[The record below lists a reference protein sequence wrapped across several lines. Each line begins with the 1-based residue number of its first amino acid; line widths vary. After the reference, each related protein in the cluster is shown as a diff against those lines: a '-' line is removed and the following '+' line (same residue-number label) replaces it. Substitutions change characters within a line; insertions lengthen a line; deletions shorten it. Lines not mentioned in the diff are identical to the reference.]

1 MAKRGIAATSA
12 LSDLK
17 KKLKAAR
24 NDARI
29 WKERYEKLFDQTKAF
44 IAAMKK
50 APEKMKAFIA
60 QILRSEPEKNVPKR
74 EIESQITK

>member
-1 MAKRGIAATSA
+1 MSVICEIKEHN
-12 LSDLK
+12 LLQ
-17 KKLKAAR
+17 KKL
-24 NDARI
+24 DS
-29 WKERYEKLFDQTKAF
+29 
-44 IAAMKK
+44 MKK

>member
-1 MAKRGIAATSA
+1 MNIAATSA

-17 KKLKAAR
+17 KKLEAAR

>member
-1 MAKRGIAATSA
+1 MSHKIIFMPHANIKYSQ
-12 LSDLK
+12 LK
-17 KKLKAAR
+17 PEVRHWVMK
-24 NDARI
+24 NC
-29 WKERYEKLFDQTKAF
+29 YEKLFDQTKAF

-60 QILRSEPEKNVPKR
+60 EILRSEPEKNVPKR